1 MRILFR
7 RRRLQ
12 GFLPVYPWIEMR
24 IEVAVCQVQRFHQ
37 RLQASGSDAVAAKA
51 HGGFL
56 DDAVVHLGIMF

>member
-1 MRILFR
+1 
-7 RRRLQ
+7 
-12 GFLPVYPWIEMR
+12 MR